1 MTTNRKKKPHRRER
15 AAVLLNGPSTPP
27 TPAGHT
33 ATGFG
38 DAGTGGL
45 LTPIDTFNGAPLYTT
60 PGHRY
65 VWRAAP
71 GWTLEIDEPGRVLYS
86 TTKGGGWY
94 LAIYPTNI
102 AFHDFANFG
111 GPGSYF
117 NDQAA
122 LDAAYALDAS
132 ALPVSIN
139 PPQFGAFIV
148 PAFGTLSGTGADNQ
162 WEIRDGDPRPKAGNA
177 LYLGHHAA
185 VAGPYELLVGSNNP
199 ALPPAGSVS

>member
-1 MTTNRKKKPHRRER
+1 MTKKRHKKPHSRER
-15 AAVLLNGPSTPP
+15 AALRLRGQEIPP
-27 TPAGHT
+27 APPGLT

-45 LTPIDTFNGAPLYTT
+45 LTQIDTLNGAPLFTT
-60 PGHRY
+60 PGNRY

-71 GWTLEIDEPGRVLYS
+71 GWTLEIDEPGRVSYS
-86 TTKGGGWY
+86 TTKVGGWY
-94 LAIYPTNI
+94 LVIYPTNI

-122 LDAAYALDAS
+122 LDAAYLLDAS
-132 ALPVSIN
+132 ALPVSTN
-139 PPQFGAFIV
+139 PPQFGAFNV

-162 WEIRDGDPRPKAGNA
+162 WEIRDGDPRTKAGNA
-177 LYLGHHAA
+177 LYLAHHACTA
-185 VAGPYELLVGSNNP
+185 S
-199 ALPPAGSVS
+199 